1 MKTIK
6 RIITLLLAVL
16 MICALTVPAFAQ
28 RRKQIDYDEISY
40 GSSTLSQ
47 GSILIIVIIAVI
59 AVLAVIYF
67 VVRSKKKKEVLDMNE
82 KENKAVELKNP

>member
-28 RRKQIDYDEISY
+28 SVTQPA
-40 GSSTLSQ
+40 SSTLSQ
-47 GSILIIVIIAVI
+47 GNIIIVVIIAVI

-67 VVRSKKKKEVLDMNE
+67 VVKSKKK
-82 KENKAVELKNP
+82 